1 MIDDGGIWH
10 PQRRR
15 LTVGLVLIVSLTA
28 FEALAVATAL
38 PAAIGDIGGVRFY
51 GWAFSSFMLAN
62 LVGIQAAGETA
73 DRRGAQRPL
82 AFGGALFA
90 GGLLVAGLSTG
101 IVMFIAGRVLQGLGA
116 GAISAA
122 SYVAVARAYPSGAR
136 PRMLAVLASAW
147 VVPGMIGPAAAGG
160 LTHLFGWRSVFLIL
174 LPLVAVAVALATP
187 PLRPLTGSEGEHLAP
202 SRTGPA
208 LRLAVG
214 AGLAMWAIES
224 LPALPAW
231 LALALG
237 LALAVPGF
245 RTLLPPGVAR
255 AQPGLPASV
264 AALGLMSAAFFGA
277 EAYVPLSI
285 TTVRGASML
294 LAGATLTA
302 ATLCWTS
309 GTWIQERLVRRV
321 SYRVLGCTGV
331 ALILAGVAGTAS
343 VLSELIPVAIAPLM
357 WGVSGLGI
365 GIAYPTATLVGLEHA
380 PAGRE
385 GESSAALQLA
395 NVLGT
400 AMGTGVGG
408 GLLALVT
415 ATGRSTATGIAAAD
429 VFALVVGM
437 LGLAA
442 ANGLRAK
449 QPSEQAV
456 TQRRSA

>member
-1 MIDDGGIWH
+1 
-10 PQRRR
+10 
-15 LTVGLVLIVSLTA
+15 
-28 FEALAVATAL
+28 
-38 PAAIGDIGGVRFY
+38 
-51 GWAFSSFMLAN
+51 
-62 LVGIQAAGETA
+62 
-73 DRRGAQRPL
+73 
-82 AFGGALFA
+82 
-90 GGLLVAGLSTG
+90 
-101 IVMFIAGRVLQGLGA
+101 
-116 GAISAA
+116 
-122 SYVAVARAYPSGAR
+122 
-136 PRMLAVLASAW
+136 
-147 VVPGMIGPAAAGG
+147 MIGPAAAGG

-264 AALGLMSAAFFGA
+264 AALGINGRRVLRRRSVRAAVDHDRA
-277 EAYVPLSI
+277 RRIDAA
-285 TTVRGASML
+285 RGRDVD
-294 LAGATLTA
+294 GT
-302 ATLCWTS
+302 TLCWTS
-309 GTWIQERLVRRV
+309 GTWIQERLVRRL

-343 VLSELIPVAIAPLM
+343 VLSELIPVAIAPM
-357 WGVSGLGI
+357 RAVGLGI

-415 ATGRSTATGIAAAD
+415 ATGRSTALGIAAAD